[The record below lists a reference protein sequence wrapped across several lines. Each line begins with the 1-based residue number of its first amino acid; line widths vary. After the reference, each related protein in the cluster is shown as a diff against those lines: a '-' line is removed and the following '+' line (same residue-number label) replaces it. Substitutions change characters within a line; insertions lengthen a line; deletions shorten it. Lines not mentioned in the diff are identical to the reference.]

1 MNHAAAARPS
11 RATLAN
17 FTASL
22 RRTRRRVAMR
32 RRVGV
37 GVDPPV
43 PVLMARALADRALGA
58 VRVTCSVRGLD
69 AIARAHGSALASCDV
84 VDRDLPRAVRCVE
97 DDESSAETARADAVT
112 RERAVVRASDAPLYA
127 RRKWKA
133 PMRLDVE
140 VGASLGVIES
150 ASA

>member
-1 MNHAAAARPS
+1 
-11 RATLAN
+11 
-17 FTASL
+17 
-22 RRTRRRVAMR
+22 MR
-32 RRVGV
+32 RRVD
-37 GVDPPV
+37 VDPSV
-43 PVLMARALADRALGA
+43 PVLMARALADRTLGA

-97 DDESSAETARADAVT
+97 DDESRGMTARGGAVA
-112 RERAVVRASDAPLYA
+112 RERDAPLYA

-140 VGASLGVIES
+140 TGASLGDIES